1 MGLSGS
7 VCCSES
13 CRRSCCLLMGGQQ
26 LSGGGCDQDGGLGR
40 GWGKIA
46 GELGRLLVN
55 SVLLAGGLL

>member
-1 MGLSGS
+1 
-7 VCCSES
+7 
-13 CRRSCCLLMGGQQ
+13 MGGQQ